1 MEPRDGCLR
10 QKMGWLFRLYF
21 RSHLGDLEI
30 PFFFSAAR
38 NLTKLGLVG
47 IIWTNGHM
55 VGFYDSNVLSIY
67 AKVLIERNHGVSD
80 GFLEE
85 FPLSKQNTSP
95 LRVCKLRNVN

>member
-1 MEPRDGCLR
+1 
-10 QKMGWLFRLYF
+10 
-21 RSHLGDLEI
+21 
-30 PFFFSAAR
+30 
-38 NLTKLGLVG
+38 
-47 IIWTNGHM
+47 M